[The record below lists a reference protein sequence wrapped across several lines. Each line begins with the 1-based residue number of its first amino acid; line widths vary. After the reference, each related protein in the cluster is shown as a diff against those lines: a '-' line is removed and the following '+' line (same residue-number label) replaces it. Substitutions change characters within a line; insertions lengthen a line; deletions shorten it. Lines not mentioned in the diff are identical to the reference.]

1 MSYAGIRMSHESPR
15 GIHFEGANASA
26 QFPPRAPIGP
36 SKIPGIPEKIRRG
49 PEEIP
54 GKSGNRISG
63 NPPPE
68 SAFCCTFQ
76 ARNAGKSRFSCRKPS
91 KIPGIPEKIRE
102 VQKRETTRRTPCG
115 KENGPKN
122 RGTPGL
128 APASPAERPSR
139 TLIFTDFHRKKTL
152 IFKIFPCGAKMGFPA
167 GQA

>member
-1 MSYAGIRMSHESPR
+1 MSLESPR

-76 ARNAGKSRFSCRKPS
+76 ARHSGKSRFLCRKPS
-91 KIPGIPEKIRE
+91 NIPGIPEKIRE
-102 VQKRETTRRTPCG
+102 VQKREKTRRTPCG

-152 IFKIFPCGAKMGFPA
+152 IFKIFPCGAKMVFPA